1 MAGKLPGT
9 PHARKVGGRQRGSLD
24 KGARTVISAQISA
37 DILDVYNLLGG
48 PAFLYRWAK
57 DNPSAFVNG
66 PLARLM
72 PALPKPDDEAPAGP
86 TFNFNNLS
94 DFEAARRVA
103 FLLAAGAHAQQKLKQ
118 PVAVQ
123 EKPADEPDT

>member
-24 KGARTVISAQISA
+24 KGARTLVTAQMAA

-48 PAFLYRWAK
+48 PAFLYRWAR

-72 PALPKPDDEAPAGP
+72 PVPPKEDPDAPPINVLNIGSDLDAAMRIAFALEKGLRAKREQQPPVIEADPDE
-86 TFNFNNLS
+86 
-94 DFEAARRVA
+94 
-103 FLLAAGAHAQQKLKQ
+103 
-118 PVAVQ
+118 
-123 EKPADEPDT
+123 

>member
-1 MAGKLPGT
+1 MPGKLPGT

-24 KGARTVISAQISA
+24 KGQRTVITAQMAA

-48 PAFLYRWAK
+48 PAFLYQWAK
-57 DNPSAFVNG
+57 ENQSAFVNG

-72 PALPKPDDEAPAGP
+72 PSAPKPDDEAPAGP
-86 TFNFNNLS
+86 VFNFNGI
-94 DFEAARRVA
+94 DTFEAARRIA
-103 FLLAAGAHAQQKLKQ
+103 FVLAAGAHAQQELEQ

-123 EKPADEPDT
+123 EKPDD

>member
-24 KGARTVISAQISA
+24 KGARTLVTAQMAA

-48 PAFLYRWAK
+48 PAFLYRWAR

-72 PALPKPDDEAPAGP
+72 PSAPKPDDEAPPAP
-86 TFNFNNLS
+86 LNFNNLS

-103 FLLAAGAHAQQKLKQ
+103 FLLAAGAHAQQKLEQ
-118 PVAVQ
+118 PVI
-123 EKPADEPDT
+123 EGGADATDS